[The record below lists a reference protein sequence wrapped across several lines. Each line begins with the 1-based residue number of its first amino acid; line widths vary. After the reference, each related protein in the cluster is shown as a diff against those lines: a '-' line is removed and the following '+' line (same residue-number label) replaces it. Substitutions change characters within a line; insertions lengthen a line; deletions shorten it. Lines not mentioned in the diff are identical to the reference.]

1 MRAKYHLHFPVSFEL
16 HVCAVENNVN
26 NLHNFQ
32 EQALY
37 PKLHDYV
44 FCYVCLDEM
53 LQTARRD
60 GNVLIVVDTAGRV
73 LELSQLLVK
82 HKNVNS

>member
-1 MRAKYHLHFPVSFEL
+1 MFFATWYL
-16 HVCAVENNVN
+16 
-26 NLHNFQ
+26 
-32 EQALY
+32 
-37 PKLHDYV
+37 
-44 FCYVCLDEM
+44 LDEM

-82 HKNVNS
+82 HKNVYI

>member
-1 MRAKYHLHFPVSFEL
+1 
-16 HVCAVENNVN
+16 
-26 NLHNFQ
+26 
-32 EQALY
+32 
-37 PKLHDYV
+37 
-44 FCYVCLDEM
+44 M

-82 HKNVNS
+82 HNNVYSLFFWHTSLQDNSLHIMLSSSNHFCSMVELCCASKV

>member
-1 MRAKYHLHFPVSFEL
+1 M
-16 HVCAVENNVN
+16 
-26 NLHNFQ
+26 
-32 EQALY
+32 
-37 PKLHDYV
+37 LHDYV
-44 FCYVCLDEM
+44 FLLLGICLDEM

-82 HKNVNS
+82 HSNVYSYIFGILFCKIIHYMYVN